1 MRLTLRTLLAWMD
14 RVLAPEDQRDLGE
27 KVATSGVAPRLAERV
42 RAAVAHPRLAAPK
55 PDGHGLADDPNTAA
69 EYLDNALAA
78 DRLEAFE
85 RICIESDVHLAEVA
99 SCHGILAEIARGVAD
114 DERIDEAARRRL
126 LAAMTTKA
134 AVLGV
139 DVAAAVMPQA
149 PPRPSA
155 AGKSA
160 AVVDDSSARPAANSA
175 KAPREKPARRPAP
188 LAAWLAAGVA
198 VLLLVALGG
207 VFAWS
212 LARTSGGRREV
223 ATVTEP
229 KKPQASQPG
238 GVEPVAPAADASVVP
253 QADAT
258 ARPEP
263 PTASAGG
270 KSAEPAATPAA
281 PPPADAAAGPPG
293 PPTPPP
299 GAAIDSSTATPQ
311 PPAQPPPA
319 VAAVPPA
326 DATTSPPPGV
336 AAPPPAAPALQ
347 GPLGDAL
354 VIVAPPPRTPAN
366 EPPGVAAP
374 VAAAVVAPG
383 VPPPAAAAIEP
394 PQAPAAGR
402 ASSGDVLL
410 RRTAGEP
417 PSPWQMLAEGEVPGE
432 GDELLAPAWCHP
444 QFAYGDVMLR
454 LEPNTRAVLERDTD
468 GTPRLEVVFGRAVA
482 WSETTDATLGV
493 TAGGLVGVATA
504 GPRRPIG
511 IELGLD
517 REPGSDPAT
526 RESRRRALIVTSVG
540 EAAWKQTAGD
550 GGPADDPLAGIGP
563 ETMLPARGAVRWT
576 SEEPGVA
583 EVGPAP
589 ADAGWVRGAAVADRT
604 QRAAAD
610 ALAARLAAGGPLE
623 QALIAMAA
631 EPRAENRMI
640 AVATLALLGEYEPLV
655 AQLVEAS
662 DRGMLYEGQWK
673 TLEAMTV
680 PLALERGAN
689 AAGRLADAFKARGPD
704 GAGDLLVMLARG
716 MNAEAFADGGAATL
730 VDALDAE
737 SLVVRRYAIL
747 RLLEAAGG
755 DVKTRSVYRAD
766 RPATLRRE
774 GVAWWRSQLEQGRI
788 GPPR

>member
-27 KVATSGVAPRLAERV
+27 KVATSGVAPRLADRV

-69 EYLDNALAA
+69 EYLDNVLAA
-78 DRLEAFE
+78 DRLEVFE

-99 SCHGILAEIARGVAD
+99 SCHGILAEITRGVAD

-134 AVLGV
+134 AMLGV
-139 DVAAAVMPQA
+139 DVAAAVAPQA

-160 AVVDDSSARPAANSA
+160 AVVDDSSARPAANAA
-175 KAPREKPARRPAP
+175 KAPREKPMRRRRP

-223 ATVTEP
+223 ATVTDSEKP
-229 KKPQASQPG
+229 KPSQPG
-238 GVEPVAPAADASVVP
+238 GVMPAAPAADAPVVP
-253 QADAT
+253 RADAT
-258 ARPEP
+258 ARPEMP
-263 PTASAGG
+263 AASAGG
-270 KSAEPAATPAA
+270 ESAETAATPAA
-281 PPPADAAAGPPG
+281 QPPAGAAPGPPE

-299 GAAIDSSTATPQ
+299 GAAVDSSSATPQ

-326 DATTSPPPGV
+326 DATTSPPPGI
-336 AAPPPAAPALQ
+336 AAPPPPPASQ

-354 VIVAPPPRTPAN
+354 VIVAPPPRAPAN
-366 EPPGVAAP
+366 EPPGAAALAA
-374 VAAAVVAPG
+374 AAAVAPA

-402 ASSGDVLL
+402 ASPGDVLL

-432 GDELLAPAWCHP
+432 GDELLAPPWCHP

-454 LEPNTRAVLERDTD
+454 LEPNTRAVLVRDSD

-511 IELGLD
+511 IELDLD

-526 RESRRRALIVTSVG
+526 RESRRRALLVTSVG

-576 SEEPGVA
+576 GDEPGVA

-610 ALAARLAAGGPLE
+610 ALTARLAAGGPLE
-623 QALIAMAA
+623 QALIAMAV

-655 AQLVEAS
+655 AQLAEES
-662 DRGMLYEGQWK
+662 PRGMLYEGQWK
-673 TLEAMTV
+673 ELEAMTV
-680 PLALERGAN
+680 PLALARGAN
-689 AAGRLADAFKARGPD
+689 AAGRLADAFTARGPD
-704 GAGDLLVMLARG
+704 RNGELLVTLARG
-716 MNAEAFADGGAATL
+716 MTAEAFADGGAATL

-755 DVKTRSVYRAD
+755 DVKTRSAYRAD
-766 RPATLRRE
+766 RPAALRRE

>member
-27 KVATSGVAPRLAERV
+27 KVATSGVAPRLADRV

-69 EYLDNALAA
+69 EYLDNVLAA

-99 SCHGILAEIARGVAD
+99 SCHGILAEITRGVAD

-134 AVLGV
+134 AMLGV
-139 DVAAAVMPQA
+139 DVAAAVAPQA

-160 AVVDDSSARPAANSA
+160 AAVDDSSARPAANAA
-175 KAPREKPARRPAP
+175 KAPREKPMRRRAP

-223 ATVTEP
+223 ATVTDSEKP
-229 KKPQASQPG
+229 KPSQPG
-238 GVEPVAPAADASVVP
+238 GVMPAAPAADAPVVP
-253 QADAT
+253 RADAT
-258 ARPEP
+258 ARPELP
-263 PTASAGG
+263 AASAGG
-270 KSAEPAATPAA
+270 ESAETAATPAA
-281 PPPADAAAGPPG
+281 QPPAGTAPGPPE

-299 GAAIDSSTATPQ
+299 GAAVESSSAT
-311 PPAQPPPA
+311 PPPA
-319 VAAVPPA
+319 
-326 DATTSPPPGV
+326 S
-336 AAPPPAAPALQ
+336 Q

-354 VIVAPPPRTPAN
+354 VIVAPPPRAPAN
-366 EPPGVAAP
+366 EPPGA
-374 VAAAVVAPG
+374 AAAVAPA

-394 PQAPAAGR
+394 PQAPAVGR
-402 ASSGDVLL
+402 ASPGDVLL

-432 GDELLAPAWCHP
+432 GDELLAPPWCHP

-454 LEPNTRAVLERDTD
+454 LEPNTRAVLVRDSD

-482 WSETTDATLGV
+482 WSETTDATLGIS
-493 TAGGLVGVATA
+493 AGGLVGVATA
-504 GPRRPIG
+504 GPGRPIG
-511 IELGLD
+511 IELELG
-517 REPGSDPAT
+517 REPGTDPAT
-526 RESRRRALIVTSVG
+526 RESRRRALVVTSVG
-540 EAAWKQTAGD
+540 EAAWTQTAGD

-563 ETMLPARGAVRWT
+563 ETMLPARRAVRWT
-576 SEEPGVA
+576 SDEPKVA
-583 EVGPAP
+583 AVEPAP
-589 ADAGWVRGAAVADRT
+589 ADATWVRGAAGVDRT

-623 QALIAMAA
+623 QTLLAMAA

-640 AVATLALLGEYEPLV
+640 AVATLALLGEYEPLM
-655 AQLVEAS
+655 AQLVEES
-662 DRGMLYEGQWK
+662 DRRMLYEGQWK

-680 PLALERGAN
+680 PLALARGAN
-689 AAGRLADAFKARGPD
+689 AAGRLAHAFTARAPD
-704 GAGDLLVMLARG
+704 GAGDLLVAIARG
-716 MNAEAFADGGAATL
+716 MTAEAFADGGATTL
-730 VDALDAE
+730 VDALDSE

-755 DVKTRSVYRAD
+755 DVRQRSAYRAD
-766 RPATLRRE
+766 RPAGLRRE
-774 GVAWWRSQLEQGRI
+774 GVAWWRAQLEQGRI